1 MGRRGAGAVA
11 LGSEGMD
18 GMRRGRPSGAG
29 NARVLVEFLEHK
41 IAGAG
46 ATVWPWRE
54 GVFGRFEVSARGLP
68 WTAVGKFDVGGEGRR
83 ADELM

>member
-1 MGRRGAGAVA
+1 MMVVGREAKERRGADAVA

-29 NARVLVEFLEHK
+29 NPRVLVDFFEHK

-46 ATVWPWRE
+46 ATGSGR
-54 GVFGRFEVSARGLP
+54 GGRVFLVFMGFMVFMVFLGGL
-68 WTAVGKFDVGGEGRR
+68 R
-83 ADELM
+83 